1 MKIELLQQR
10 PSKPSAFRFGDHL
23 FDDPVILIEVST
35 WKPNIATGYNLGGGE
50 YFNHRVIVGGV
61 YRPLDN
67 FELAPEPSKLEEL
80 AQRLKEICHKP
91 VA

>member
-50 YFNHRVIVGGV
+50 YFNHRVIVI
-61 YRPLDN
+61 LDR
-67 FELAPEPSKLEEL
+67 APVHLQNLVIAVGTFDLHFGRQPECHLSKF
-80 AQRLKEICHKP
+80 
-91 VA
+91 